1 MFPNCLQEP
10 TGIRGRHFEYRLRKQ
25 GLVGK
30 SRSANRR
37 QPKEQPKCYRLR
49 NSNFKMAANS
59 TDDGETWIPASRRP
73 DGTWRKARRV
83 KEGYVPPDEV
93 AKYESKGKQWV
104 DSIPKLPP
112 GVHVEETKLSKNQ
125 KKRKNKKKDAG
136 DDQKCEV
143 ADVTEKMRSA
153 KVSNIVS
160 STAAGTVY
168 TSNPDDLK
176 EKRVKNLRKK
186 LRQIEELQ
194 AKIDSGELANPEATQ
209 LEKLSRREEIEKE
222 LEELDDEL

>member
-1 MFPNCLQEP
+1 MADNA
-10 TGIRGRHFEYRLRKQ
+10 TGSE
-25 GLVGK
+25 
-30 SRSANRR
+30 
-37 QPKEQPKCYRLR
+37 
-49 NSNFKMAANS
+49 
-59 TDDGETWIPASRRP
+59 ETWIPASKRP

-93 AKYESKGKQWV
+93 AKYESKGKQWA

-112 GVHVEETKLSKNQ
+112 GVHEEQTPLSKNQ

-136 DDQKCEV
+136 DNQKCDV
-143 ADVTEKMRSA
+143 SSVTEKIQS
-153 KVSNIVS
+153 VQLSNAVA

-176 EKRVKNLRKK
+176 VKRLKNLRKK

-194 AKIDSGELANPEATQ
+194 AKIDSGELVNPEATQ
-209 LEKLSRREEIEKE
+209 IEKLSRREEIEQE
-222 LEELDDEL
+222 LEQLEAEM

>member
-1 MFPNCLQEP
+1 
-10 TGIRGRHFEYRLRKQ
+10 
-25 GLVGK
+25 
-30 SRSANRR
+30 
-37 QPKEQPKCYRLR
+37 
-49 NSNFKMAANS
+49 MAANS
-59 TDDGETWIPASRRP
+59 ADDGETWIPASRRP

-143 ADVTEKMRSA
+143 ADVTEKMRSVQ
-153 KVSNIVS
+153 VSNIVS

-194 AKIDSGELANPEATQ
+194 AKIDSGELVNPEATQ

-222 LEELDDEL
+222 LEELDAEL

>member
-1 MFPNCLQEP
+1 MLNVDCATQGVV
-10 TGIRGRHFEYRLRKQ
+10 GIKVSRFADCARSKL
-25 GLVGK
+25 
-30 SRSANRR
+30 RSANEVVSTYS
-37 QPKEQPKCYRLR
+37 K
-49 NSNFKMAANS
+49 FKMADNT
-59 TDDGETWIPASRRP
+59 TDAGETWIPASRRP
-73 DGTWRKARRV
+73 DGTWRKPRRV

-112 GVHVEETKLSKNQ
+112 GVHIEETQPSKNQ
-125 KKRKNKKKDAG
+125 KKRKNKKKGASDS
-136 DDQKCEV
+136 QRCEV
-143 ADVTEKMRSA
+143 ENVTEKMQSA
-153 KVSNIVS
+153 KVSTAVS

-176 EKRVKNLRKK
+176 LKRVKNLRKK

-194 AKIDSGELANPEATQ
+194 AKIDSGELMNPEATQ

-222 LEELDDEL
+222 LEEFEVEV